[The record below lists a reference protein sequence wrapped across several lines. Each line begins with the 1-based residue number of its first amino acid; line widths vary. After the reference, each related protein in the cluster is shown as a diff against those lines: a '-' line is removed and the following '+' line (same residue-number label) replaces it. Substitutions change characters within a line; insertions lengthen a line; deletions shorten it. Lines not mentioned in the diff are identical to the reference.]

1 VQNTASSL
9 RLQGQDRSEST
20 HPKLWQERCRAHKQR
35 CGSLPPL
42 SPNEAKRLVEEF
54 LAKRGGVTR
63 CPPAYAVSSSAT
75 TVHPTSRL

>member
-1 VQNTASSL
+1 MQNRVSPP
-9 RLQGQDRSEST
+9 RLQRQDHSEST
-20 HPKLWQERCRAHKQR
+20 HLKLLQERCRAHKLR
-35 CGSLPPL
+35 CRSLPPV